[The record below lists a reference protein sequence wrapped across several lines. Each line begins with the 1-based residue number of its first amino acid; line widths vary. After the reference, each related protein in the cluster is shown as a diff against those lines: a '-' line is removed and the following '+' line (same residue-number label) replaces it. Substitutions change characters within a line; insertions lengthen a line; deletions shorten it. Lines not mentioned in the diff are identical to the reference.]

1 VTRNAW
7 AAWSAVLGLLSAL
20 TMPLAIL
27 GTRYSASY
35 ELLQSGFAIPVAA
48 ALGIAAIVLARKAR
62 KLEQV
67 TLGRAGGAKR
77 GRIGRILGTVGL
89 CMAASAAIAVAVYG
103 VLVSLE

>member
-1 VTRNAW
+1 MTRNAS
-7 AAWSAVLGLLSAL
+7 AAWSAVLGLLSAV

-48 ALGIAAIVLARKAR
+48 VLGIAAIVLARKAR

-77 GRIGRILGTVGL
+77 GRIGRILGTLGL
-89 CMAASAAIAVAVYG
+89 CMAASSAIAVAVYG